1 MSSSDTDGRGGMHAM
16 FWTWMGIVVV
26 GLTIMIIVPLTG
38 N

>member
-1 MSSSDTDGRGGMHAM
+1 MSETDDTGAGGMRAM

-38 N
+38 H